1 MLTPLRILVGIAL
14 CFSTA
19 TSTAVAQNALS
30 HAAQRVR
37 PFITDDA
44 RVVGNRLAQLE
55 SWYRQDKETIQQWF
69 LLAYGPTEWLELTLG
84 GVVG

>member
-1 MLTPLRILVGIAL
+1 MLAFKKPLMLALLRIWTGIAI
-14 CFSTA
+14 FGSTA
-19 TSTAVAQNALS
+19 TSVAVAQSALS
-30 HAAQRVR
+30 SAAQRVR

-69 LLAYGPTEWLELTLG
+69 LRLTVQPSGLN
-84 GVVG
+84 

>member
-1 MLTPLRILVGIAL
+1 
-14 CFSTA
+14 
-19 TSTAVAQNALS
+19 LS

-55 SWYRQDKETIQQWF
+55 SWYRQDKETIQQ
-69 LLAYGPTEWLELTLG
+69 
-84 GVVG
+84 